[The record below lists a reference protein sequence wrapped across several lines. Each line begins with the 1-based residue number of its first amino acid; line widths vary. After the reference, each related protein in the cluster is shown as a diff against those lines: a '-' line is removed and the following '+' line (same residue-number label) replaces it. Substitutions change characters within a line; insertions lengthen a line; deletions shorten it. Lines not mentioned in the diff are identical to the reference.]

1 MSWTQKLHVTHRQMA
16 IALTF
21 FTLVPII
28 LTLAKV
34 PFTLP
39 ITIGSITKDFYNEI
53 EKLPPGSIVAFA
65 NHNSYSGYLVKKD
78 EYRAIFYH
86 LFDKQCKLIMVSFW
100 PDTPQVW
107 TDLLAYSGV
116 EKKYN
121 IRSGTDFVVFP
132 FLSGEETALA
142 AIAADF
148 HKAFTVDLYG
158 NPIDSIPLM
167 TNVHSLR
174 DVQLTISDAGSFTF
188 IDMFVRQWPAAYD
201 VPSINIYVYSTV
213 APYYPRFVQ
222 GALDGSR
229 GGAEYEVLTKYPGA
243 ELIKLNAR
251 NLQGLWVLVTIVI
264 GNIAFFG
271 ARNKKILAEG
281 QKT

>member
-1 MSWTQKLHVTHRQMA
+1 MPQAAYFFGASTA
-16 IALTF
+16 IA
-21 FTLVPII
+21 
-28 LTLAKV
+28 
-34 PFTLP
+34 
-39 ITIGSITKDFYNEI
+39 
-53 EKLPPGSIVAFA
+53 
-65 NHNSYSGYLVKKD
+65 
-78 EYRAIFYH
+78 
-86 LFDKQCKLIMVSFW
+86 
-100 PDTPQVW
+100 
-107 TDLLAYSGV
+107 
-116 EKKYN
+116 
-121 IRSGTDFVVFP
+121 
-132 FLSGEETALA
+132 
-142 AIAADF
+142 IAS
-148 HKAFTVDLYG
+148 V
-158 NPIDSIPLM
+158 M
-167 TNVHSLR
+167 
-174 DVQLTISDAGSFTF
+174 TISTCSPTLISFINAGSFTF

-271 ARNKKILAEG
+271 ARSKKILAEG